1 MALSPAKRHF
11 QRVTAAAAAA
21 AVAPAES
28 MAGATAYEQ
37 QLLQL
42 NQDRLRLK
50 QVQSEQG
57 KAELKRLLIPAY
69 APYIEGVLSAGNGA
83 QDDVLTTLMVWCIDA
98 GEFADA
104 LSIGA
109 YVLKHNLKMP
119 DRFER
124 TTGCLLAEEIANAAL
139 KVQKAGGE
147 FPLFVL
153 EQARLITAEQDMPD
167 QARAKLHLAIGR
179 ANADRVPDADLT
191 TAHIGYLVQ
200 AKAHL
205 ARAIDLHGSCG
216 GKKDLERVDRLL
228 KKHAESKPAEPG
240 TGEPPADETA
250 NPDQGEG
257 DQTDPGEQGT
267 DPGTG
272 EPPAN

>member
-1 MALSPAKRHF
+1 MLSPAQRNQLRKR
-11 QRVTAAAAAA
+11 AALQAAE
-21 AVAPAES
+21 VAPAMS

-69 APYIEGVLSAGNGA
+69 QPYIEGVLAAGKGA

-104 LSIGA
+104 LTIGA

-119 DRFER
+119 DRFDR

-139 KVQKAGGE
+139 KVQKADGE

-153 EQARLITAEQDMPD
+153 EQALTITDPHDMPD
-167 QARAKLHLAIGR
+167 QVRAKLSLATGK
-179 ANADRVPDADLT
+179 AMLSKVDEQQLDGEL
-191 TAHIGYLVQ
+191 LEQ
-200 AKAHL
+200 AKAQL
-205 ARAIDLHGSCG
+205 IKAIDLHSNCG
-216 GKKDLERVDRLL
+216 GKKDLERVVRLL
-228 KKHAESKPAEPG
+228 KKHAESTPTG
-240 TGEPPADETA
+240 TGEPSVDENA
-250 NPDQGEG
+250 NPDQGTG
-257 DQTDPGEQGT
+257 DQSDSGEQGNDT
-267 DPGTG
+267 GTG
-272 EPPAN
+272 EPLAN

>member
-1 MALSPAKRHF
+1 MLSPAQRNQLRKR
-11 QRVTAAAAAA
+11 AARQAAE
-21 AVAPAES
+21 VAPERS

-37 QLLQL
+37 QLMQL

-139 KVQKAGGE
+139 KVQKAEGD
-147 FPLFVL
+147 FSLFVL
-153 EQARLITAEQDMPD
+153 EQALTITDPHDMPD
-167 QARAKLHLAIGR
+167 QVRAKLLLATGK
-179 ANADRVPDADLT
+179 ALLSKVDEDQLDGEL
-191 TAHIGYLVQ
+191 LDQ
-200 AKAHL
+200 AKAKL
-205 ARAIDLHGSCG
+205 TKAIDLHSNCG
-216 GKKDLERVDRLL
+216 GKKDLERVVRLL
-228 KKHAESKPAEPG
+228 KKHAESKPADSG
-240 TGEPPADETA
+240 TSEPPVDEKA

-257 DQTDPGEQGT
+257 DQTDLGEQAT

>member
-1 MALSPAKRHF
+1 M
-11 QRVTAAAAAA
+11 
-21 AVAPAES
+21 S

-69 APYIEGVLSAGNGA
+69 QPYIEGVLAAGKGA

-109 YVLKHNLKMP
+109 YVIEHNLKMP
-119 DRFER
+119 DRFAR
-124 TTGCLLAEEIANAAL
+124 TTGCLLAEEIANDAL
-139 KVQKAGGE
+139 KTQKAGGTFDLSLLLRAASLTDE
-147 FPLFVL
+147 
-153 EQARLITAEQDMPD
+153 RDMPD
-167 QARAKLHLAIGR
+167 QARAKLYLAIGR
-179 ANADRVPDADLT
+179 TNLQLAEEDGVEADAARAWLDIARK
-191 TAHIGYLVQ
+191 Y
-200 AKAHL
+200 L
-205 ARAIDLHGSCG
+205 ARAIDLHSNCG
-216 GKKDLERVDRLL
+216 GKKDLERVERLL
-228 KKHAESKPAEPG
+228 KKHAESKPTEPG
-240 TGEPPADETA
+240 TGEPTE
-250 NPDQGEG
+250 PDQPTSEQDESQPSEEG
-257 DQTDPGEQGT
+257 APSTVPV
-267 DPGTG
+267 TG

>member
-1 MALSPAKRHF
+1 MALTLAQRTQLRKR
-11 QRVTAAAAAA
+11 AALQAAEAA
-21 AVAPAES
+21 PERS

-37 QLLQL
+37 QLMQL

-83 QDDVLTTLMVWCIDA
+83 QDDVLTTIMVWSIDA
-98 GEFADA
+98 GDFVSA
-104 LSIGA
+104 LNIGR

-119 DRFER
+119 DRFAR
-124 TTGCLLAEEIANAAL
+124 TTGCLLAEEVANAAL
-139 KVQKAGGE
+139 KQQKAGE
-147 FPLFVL
+147 PFDRLVL
-153 EQARLITAEQDMPD
+153 TLAAYITAEHDMPD
-167 QARAKLHLAIGR
+167 QARAKLHLALGKAYLAELDEEAPNAEGLEEAR
-179 ANADRVPDADLT
+179 AN
-191 TAHIGYLVQ
+191 
-200 AKAHL
+200 L
-205 ARAIDLHGSCG
+205 ARAIDLHSNCG

-228 KKHAESKPAEPG
+228 KKHAESKPADTG
-240 TGEPPADETA
+240 TGEPPVDENTE
-250 NPDQGEG
+250 PEQGAG

>member
-1 MALSPAKRHF
+1 MLSPAQRNQLRKR
-11 QRVTAAAAAA
+11 AALQAAEAT
-21 AVAPAES
+21 PERS

-104 LSIGA
+104 LTIGA

-124 TTGCLLAEEIANAAL
+124 TTGCLLAEEVANAAL
-139 KVQKAGGE
+139 KQQKAGE
-147 FPLFVL
+147 PFDRFVL
-153 EQARLITAEQDMPD
+153 TLAADITAEHDMPD
-167 QARAKLHLAIGR
+167 QARAKLHLALGKAYLAELDEAALDADKLEQAR
-179 ANADRVPDADLT
+179 AN
-191 TAHIGYLVQ
+191 
-200 AKAHL
+200 L
-205 ARAIDLHGSCG
+205 ARAIDLHSNCG

-228 KKHAESKPAEPG
+228 KKHAESKPAD
-240 TGEPPADETA
+240 TGPS
-250 NPDQGEG
+250 
-257 DQTDPGEQGT
+257 
-267 DPGTG
+267 

>member
-1 MALSPAKRHF
+1 
-11 QRVTAAAAAA
+11 
-21 AVAPAES
+21 

-139 KVQKAGGE
+139 KVQKADGE

-153 EQARLITAEQDMPD
+153 EQALTITDPHDMPD
-167 QARAKLHLAIGR
+167 QVRAKLLLATGKALAGGVSDDAAVGLDLLHLEK
-179 ANADRVPDADLT
+179 
-191 TAHIGYLVQ
+191 
-200 AKAHL
+200 AKQHL
-205 ARAIDLHGSCG
+205 ARAIDLHSNCG
-216 GKKDLERVDRLL
+216 GKKDLERVVRLL
-228 KKHAESKPAEPG
+228 KKHAESKPTD
-240 TGEPPADETA
+240 TGSSESPADETA
-250 NPDQGEG
+250 NPDQGTG
-257 DQTDPGEQGT
+257 DQTGPGEQGT

>member
-1 MALSPAKRHF
+1 MLSPAQRNQLRKR
-11 QRVTAAAAAA
+11 AALQAAEAA
-21 AVAPAES
+21 PERS

-37 QLLQL
+37 QLMQL

-104 LSIGA
+104 LTIGA

-119 DRFER
+119 DRFAR
-124 TTGCLLAEEIANAAL
+124 TTGCLLAEEVANGAL
-139 KVQKAGGE
+139 KAQKTGSE

-228 KKHAESKPAEPG
+228 KKHAESKPAETG

-250 NPDQGEG
+250 NPDKGEG

-267 DPGTG
+267 DSGTG

>member
-1 MALSPAKRHF
+1 
-11 QRVTAAAAAA
+11 
-21 AVAPAES
+21 

-50 QVQSEQG
+50 QVQSEQD

-83 QDDVLTTLMVWCIDA
+83 QDDVLTTLMGWCIDA

-104 LSIGA
+104 LTIGA
-109 YVLKHNLKMP
+109 YVLKHSLKMP

-124 TTGCLLAEEIANAAL
+124 TTGCLLAEEVANAAL
-139 KVQKAGGE
+139 KAQKAGGE

-153 EQARLITAEQDMPD
+153 EQAQHITAEHDMPD
-167 QARAKLHLAIGR
+167 QVRAKLLLATGK
-179 ANADRVPDADLT
+179 ALLSKVDEQQLDGEL
-191 TAHIGYLVQ
+191 LEQ
-200 AKAHL
+200 AKVQLTKAL
-205 ARAIDLHGSCG
+205 ERHGSCG
-216 GKKDLERVDRLL
+216 GKKDLERVVRLL
-228 KKHAESKPAEPG
+228 KKHAESKPAETG
-240 TGEPPADETA
+240 TGEPPVDETA

-267 DPGTG
+267 DFGTATPPDTEQPTSDQDESEPSEEGAAATDTGTG

>member
-1 MALSPAKRHF
+1 MLSPAQRNQLRKR
-11 QRVTAAAAAA
+11 AALQAAEAA
-21 AVAPAES
+21 PERS

-139 KVQKAGGE
+139 KVQKAEGD

-153 EQARLITAEQDMPD
+153 EQALTITDPHDMPD
-167 QARAKLHLAIGR
+167 PVRAKLLLATGK
-179 ANADRVPDADLT
+179 ALLSKVDEQQLDGEL
-191 TAHIGYLVQ
+191 LEQ
-200 AKAHL
+200 AKVQLTKAL
-205 ARAIDLHGSCG
+205 ERHGSCG
-216 GKKDLERVDRLL
+216 GKKDLERVVRLL
-228 KKHAESKPAEPG
+228 KKHAESKPTDSGP
-240 TGEPPADETA
+240 GEPPVDETA
-250 NPDQGEG
+250 NPEQGEG
-257 DQTDPGEQGT
+257 DQTDPGEQAT
-267 DPGTG
+267 DSGTG